1 MVPSRLIVSTE
12 GKNYLRIRRRKEQAK
27 TFGEFFIAVV
37 YFISIIPLISSLKE
51 SYDAFFFFNHYF
63 VYLVYKNMLA
73 CFNI

>member
-12 GKNYLRIRRRKEQAK
+12 GKNYLRIRRRKDQAK
-27 TFGEFFIAVV
+27 TFGEFFVV
-37 YFISIIPLISSLKE
+37 VVLLYPLISSLKG
-51 SYDAFFFFNHYF
+51 SYDAFFFYHYF